1 MGGTSPRAAC
11 RPIGG
16 GLGRRC
22 PIGMHPEGEVRPAL
36 GVPEGGAGASVSQ
49 GRARRGQRR
58 PVADRHPGR
67 NEACRDGVPAGE
79 SVQHP
84 CRAMSW

>member
-1 MGGTSPRAAC
+1 MGGTSLRVEC

-22 PIGMHPEGEVRPAL
+22 PIEMHPEGEVRPAL
-36 GVPEGGAGASVSQ
+36 SVPEGGAGASVSQ
-49 GRARRGQRR
+49 GRAQRGQRR
-58 PVADRHPGR
+58 PVAHRRPGW
-67 NEACRDGVPAGE
+67 NEARRDGVPAGE

-84 CRAMSW
+84 CRAVSW

>member
-1 MGGTSPRAAC
+1 MGGTSLRVAS

-22 PIGMHPEGEVRPAL
+22 PIEMNQEGEVRPAL

-58 PVADRHPGR
+58 PAAYRRPGR
-67 NEACRDGVPAGE
+67 KEARRDGVPAGE
-79 SVQHP
+79 SIQHP
-84 CRAMSW
+84 CRAVSW